1 MSNERKRN
9 CRFIRGFISVLERFR
24 KEKVSTV
31 FHNDENQLENSNEC
45 YSNKLGGKLVNC
57 F

>member
-9 CRFIRGFISVLERFR
+9 CRFIRGFILVLERFH
-24 KEKVSTV
+24 KEKVSAV
-31 FHNDENQLENSNEC
+31 LHNDENQLENSNEC